1 MRAPITDNHASKERQ
16 LRCLFCKADSSTSR
30 SREHIVPESFGNT
43 EHILEPGVVCDRC
56 NNYLAREVEKPIL
69 DSLYFKERRLS
80 AVVPNKRGH
89 VVPLDGSHLQSRTRV
104 QLYAHPGQGISI
116 SAHPDAYEK
125 SVIKTLSNLPRGTL
139 IFPVA
144 IPPDERALARF
155 VGKVGLEALAAQ
167 VIQAGDSHE
176 ELVDLPDLDE
186 LRNFVRLGSGPTQ
199 WPIAKRQIYPP
210 TKVFSDGHENYQL
223 LHEYQLLLRPVDEA
237 NNRYACYISLVL
249 FGEEFV
255 LNIGSPDL
263 DGFEAWREG
272 SDV

>member
-1 MRAPITDNHASKERQ
+1 
-16 LRCLFCKADSSTSR
+16 
-30 SREHIVPESFGNT
+30 
-43 EHILEPGVVCDRC
+43 
-56 NNYLAREVEKPIL
+56 
-69 DSLYFKERRLS
+69 
-80 AVVPNKRGH
+80 
-89 VVPLDGSHLQSRTRV
+89 VPLDGFHLQSRTRV

-116 SAHPDAYEK
+116 GAHPDAYEK

-167 VIQAGDSHE
+167 FIQAGDSHE
-176 ELVDLPDLDE
+176 ELVDMPDLDE

-199 WPIAKRQIYPP
+199 WPVAKRQMYPP
-210 TKVFSDGHENYQL
+210 TKVFSDGHEHYQL
-223 LHEYQLLLRPVDEA
+223 LHEYELLLRPVDEA

-255 LNIGSPDL
+255 LNMGSPDL

-272 SDV
+272 PDV